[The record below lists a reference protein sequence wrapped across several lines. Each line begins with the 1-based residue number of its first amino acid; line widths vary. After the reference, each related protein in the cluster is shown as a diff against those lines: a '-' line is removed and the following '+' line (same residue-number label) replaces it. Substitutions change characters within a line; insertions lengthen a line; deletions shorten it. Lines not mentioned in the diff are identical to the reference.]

1 MQRQTLAVVVSMML
15 ALAAR
20 GATQAPQPGTPAG
33 RGGQAAAAK
42 SLEIYSIDVEGG
54 QATLLVS
61 PSGESMLID
70 AGFPGTRDARRIAAA
85 AATAGVKQIDYFVNT
100 HFHLDHFGSIPDLV
114 TILPIRNFVDSG
126 EIAETGKQSVAAFQT
141 YASYRQKGRHLV
153 VKAGDT
159 VPITGVEARVVIAA
173 GTAIAKPLPGAGVAN
188 ALCREIKPQ
197 EVDPTEDAR
206 SVGLVVSLGQFR
218 MIDLGDLTWNK
229 ENELACP
236 NNLVGTVDLYV
247 STRHGLNGS
256 GSPALVHALRPRVA
270 VINNAGKKGASREH
284 FLTMKTSPGIEDVW
298 QLHYS
303 VPRAGIAR
311 LLETSDP
318 GGPELNTQ
326 DELIAN
332 PDDLTE
338 HYIRIS
344 AREDGSFSVTN
355 ARNGRTRQYAAR
367 GSK

>member
-1 MQRQTLAVVVSMML
+1 MHRLPVALVAATALAVGFAV
-15 ALAAR
+15 APGRA
-20 GATQAPQPGTPAG
+20 QAPRP
-33 RGGQAAAAK
+33 
-42 SLEIYSIDVEGG
+42 LEVYSIDVEGG
-54 QATLLVS
+54 QATLVVS

-85 AATAGVKQIDYFVNT
+85 AMTAGVKQIDYFLNT
-100 HFHLDHFGSIPDLV
+100 HFHLDHFGSIPDLTTLMPV
-114 TILPIRNFVDSG
+114 RTFVDSG

-141 YASYRQKGRHLV
+141 YAGFRQKGRHLV
-153 VKAGDT
+153 VKAGDK
-159 VPITGVEARVVIAA
+159 VPIAGLDVQVVIAA
-173 GTAIAKPLPGAGVAN
+173 GTPIAQPPAGGGAAN
-188 ALCREIKPQ
+188 PLCRDIKPQ
-197 EVDPTEDAR
+197 EADPTEDAR
-206 SVGLVVSLGQFR
+206 SVGVLVSLGRFR

-236 NNLVGTVDLYV
+236 NNRIGTVDLYV

-303 VPRAGIAR
+303 VPRPGIVR

-318 GGPELNTQ
+318 GGPDLNTSE
-326 DELIAN
+326 ELIAN
-332 PDDLTE
+332 PDDTTE
-338 HYIRIS
+338 HYIRVV
-344 AREDGSFSVTN
+344 AREDGSFTVMNS
-355 ARNGRTRQYAAR
+355 RNGRMREYVSR
-367 GSK
+367 NR